1 MIQSVSA
8 VSVTSHL
15 APTSKGNDTKA
26 AAEQVDAAKM
36 QADSGTPPADG
47 IIDVGDLQAVLST
60 SATCPMA
67 SLMSAIRRS
76 ARRNYR
82 RRRSAG
88 WSGSLY
94 FGWRRYIRSL
104 ATAIRRDAT
113 PGI

>member
-47 IIDVGDLQAVLST
+47 IIDVGDLPGGIIDVGDLPDGIIDVGDSAICPTELST
-60 SATCPMA
+60 SAICRMEWFVDDF
-67 SLMSAIRRS
+67 S
-76 ARRNYR
+76 
-82 RRRSAG
+82 
-88 WSGSLY
+88 SG
-94 FGWRRYIRSL
+94 FQ
-104 ATAIRRDAT
+104 D
-113 PGI
+113 